1 MRTLENNLIKLS
13 ATKSDFGCVHCCI
26 HCKRITCYVGT
37 MGKNVTIFPLT
48 NYYFIIVI
56 LTFLNKTHKN
66 TQIKSF

>member
-13 ATKSDFGCVHCCI
+13 AKKLDFGCVHY
-26 HCKRITCYVGT
+26 KRIAYYVGT

-48 NYYFIIVI
+48 NYYLIIVI

-66 TQIKSF
+66 TQIKSL